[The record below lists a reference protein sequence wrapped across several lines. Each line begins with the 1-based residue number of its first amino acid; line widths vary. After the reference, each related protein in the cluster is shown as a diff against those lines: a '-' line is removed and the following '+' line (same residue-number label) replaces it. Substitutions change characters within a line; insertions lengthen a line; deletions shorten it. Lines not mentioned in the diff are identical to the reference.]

1 MDAGT
6 IFNGIVGLGL
16 ALGGGAAGAA
26 VGRSEITGD
35 KPWQKLLGPAGAMAV
50 ATIYHGVTGDSE
62 TAVQIAVGGA
72 KLGVIATGTFSAFK
86 NIKELIKLF

>member
-6 IFNGIVGLGL
+6 IFNGVLGLGL
-16 ALGGGAAGAA
+16 ALGGGAAGKIA
-26 VGRSEITGD
+26 GTKIGD
-35 KPWQKLLGPAGAMAV
+35 KPWQKLLGPAGATAIG
-50 ATIYHGVTGDSE
+50 TIYHGVTGDSE

-72 KLGVIATGTFSAFK
+72 KIGILATGTFSAFK